1 MKNENE
7 RLKLPPVP
15 LFKVEEIELFEYI
28 DAIYKYSFK
37 VHEETK
43 DFGFSITD
51 SGNFFLYL
59 CRNSSEPQYK
69 LMRTIKM
76 KTLFYED
83 KGDGLWSAE
92 DVAEF
97 FAMIEDLKDH
107 VKSLNQLTYKDI
119 NIRAIAEAYYS
130 DGLEGKDIV
139 KTLIKL
145 KILEEYNEQNSP
157 IDHLRTIN
165 RWIKDFK
172 KYDVIRESNKY

>member
-7 RLKLPPVP
+7 KLKLPPVP
-15 LFKVEEIELFEYI
+15 LFRVEEIELFQYI
-28 DAIYKYSFK
+28 DDIYKYCFN
-37 VHEETK
+37 VHQETK

-51 SGNFFLYL
+51 SSKFFLFL
-59 CRNSSEPQYK
+59 CRNSSEPQYR
-69 LMRTIKM
+69 LMRSIKM

-83 KGDGLWSAE
+83 NGDGLWSAE
-92 DVAEF
+92 DIAEF
-97 FAMIEDLKDH
+97 FSMIEDLKTH
-107 VKSLNQLTYKDI
+107 VKSLNQLTYKSI
-119 NIRAIAEAYYS
+119 NIRAIAEAYYF

-145 KILEEYNEQNSP
+145 KILEEYNEQNNP

-172 KYDVIRESNKY
+172 KHDVIRESNKH